1 MKDLIEAL
9 QIFAKYTDVNHPTTC
24 EHDVMYVLVG
34 PFDVPDEEKD
44 KLEELGF
51 SVNEEERHFYSWR
64 FGTA

>member
-9 QIFAKYTDVNHPTTC
+9 QIVAKYSDVKYPTTC
-24 EHDVMYVLVG
+24 EHGVMYVLVD

-51 SVNEEERHFYSWR
+51 SANEEERRFYSRR
-64 FGTA
+64 FGAA